1 MFALCTNGDF
11 DALIT
16 GDADAF
22 VEKMLVKYY
31 DVPDLELLVAGHH
44 GSSGSTSEELLDA
57 LRPELVLISCGYN
70 SYGHPA
76 PETLERLARREV
88 LTYRTDTMGTVSI
101 YVRGD
106 GYAAQ
111 SQG

>member
-1 MFALCTNGDF
+1 MFALCSNGDF

-57 LRPELVLISCGYN
+57 LMALIEEL
-70 SYGHPA
+70 
-76 PETLERLARREV
+76 
-88 LTYRTDTMGTVSI
+88 
-101 YVRGD
+101 
-106 GYAAQ
+106 
-111 SQG
+111 

>member
-1 MFALCTNGDF
+1 M
-11 DALIT
+11 LIT

-22 VEKMLVKYY
+22 VERMLIKYY
-31 DVPDLELLVAGHH
+31 DVPDLELLIAGHH

-57 LRPELVLISCGYN
+57 LRPELALISCGYN
-70 SYGHPA
+70 SYGHPS
-76 PETLERLARREV
+76 PDTLERLAARDI
-88 LTYRTDTMGTVSI
+88 LTYRTDTMGTISI
-101 YVRGD
+101 YVRSD

>member
-1 MFALCTNGDF
+1 MQT
-11 DALIT
+11 
-16 GDADAF
+16 
-22 VEKMLVKYY
+22 
-31 DVPDLELLVAGHH
+31 LLWRKCWSNTTTYLNETPHVRIP
-44 GSSGSTSEELLDA
+44 EELLDA